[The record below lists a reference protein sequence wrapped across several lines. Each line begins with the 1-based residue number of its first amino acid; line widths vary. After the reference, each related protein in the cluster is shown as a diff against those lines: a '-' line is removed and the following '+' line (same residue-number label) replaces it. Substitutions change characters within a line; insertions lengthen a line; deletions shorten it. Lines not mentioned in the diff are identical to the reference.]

1 MVVQVAVMVER
12 EVAGE
17 RAVVTVECE
26 EAGERAEARVAEAA
40 EGVA

>member
-1 MVVQVAVMVER
+1 MVER